1 MKIMDMKTMET
12 KGRHKMERK
21 RDREKKKEDMEGGM
35 NYSSF
40 VIFTWL

>member
-21 RDREKKKEDMEGGM
+21 RDREKKGRHGRRNEL
-35 NYSSF
+35 F
-40 VIFTWL
+40 